1 MIVIDLPGHGRSS
14 GLHAY
19 LPSLD
24 MTADNIY
31 AVLVDISSDPLSLST
46 EKLFLGGASLGGLIS
61 TLVCMYVVSFLFFSF
76 SFFSIDEQLM
86 ND

>member
-1 MIVIDLPGHGRSS
+1 VIDLPGHGRSS

-24 MTADNIY
+24 KAAD
-31 AVLVDISSDPLSLST
+31 AVHSVLIDIQAASNPT

-61 TLVCMYVVSFLFFSF
+61 TLVCMYVPFLLLS
-76 SFFSIDEQLM
+76 SLKSL
-86 ND
+86 N